1 MINITNIEDKKMN
14 KYQRKIWKNTKAFH
28 PVLATIILIAVTVA
42 VSVVVAAWMGG
53 MTIGLMGNVEQ
64 VQTTNAQCPD
74 ANTIILTLRNTGEA
88 TVTISS
94 TQATVDGKAI
104 PITSAIDGFDI
115 AKGTSKDFTSDLTGV
130 ITMQQGTQYSIR
142 LVTEKGTAILYT
154 VTYNA

>member
-1 MINITNIEDKKMN
+1 MN
-14 KYQRKIWKNTKAFH
+14 KYQRTIWKNTKAFH

-64 VQTTNAQCPD
+64 VQAANVQCPD
-74 ANTIILTLRNTGEA
+74 ANTIILTLRNTGGA

-94 TQATVDGKAI
+94 TQATVDGQAI
-104 PITSAIDGFDI
+104 PITSASGSFDI
-115 AKGTSKDFTSDLTGV
+115 TKGTSKDFTLDLTGV

-142 LVTEKGTAILYT
+142 VFTEKGTAILYT
-154 VTYNA
+154 VTYNS